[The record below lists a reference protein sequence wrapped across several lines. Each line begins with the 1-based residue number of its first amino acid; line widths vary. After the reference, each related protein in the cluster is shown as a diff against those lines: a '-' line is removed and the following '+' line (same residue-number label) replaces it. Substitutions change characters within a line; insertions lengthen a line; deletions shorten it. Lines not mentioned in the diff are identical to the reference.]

1 MLQAIQ
7 GTKVTEVRVW
17 DPFVRVFHWSL
28 AGAVLIAWATDEPLW
43 LHNWLGYVA
52 AILVGLRVIWGFIGS
67 EQARFVSFVRGPR
80 MVFNYL
86 AGLIRFSAPRYL
98 GHSPAGGAMIVALL
112 IMIAATSGTG
122 MADLAAERSQGPL
135 AGVIAKVERP
145 PRVPGQRRPPL
156 LIKQVHKTV
165 ANITLMLV
173 VLHILG
179 VLAGSVAHRENL
191 VWAMITGRK
200 RAE

>member
-1 MLQAIQ
+1 MPQS
-7 GTKVTEVRVW
+7 TKVTEVRVW
-17 DPFVRVFHWSL
+17 DPFVRVSHWSL

-43 LHNWLGYVA
+43 LHNWLGYLA
-52 AILVGLRVIWGFIGS
+52 AILVVLRVIWGFIGS

-80 MVFNYL
+80 LVFDYL
-86 AGLIRFSAPRYL
+86 AGLIRFSSPRYL

-112 IMIAATSGTG
+112 IMIAATTGTG
-122 MADLAAERSQGPL
+122 MAELAVERGQGPL
-135 AGVIAKVERP
+135 AGIIAKVERP

-156 LIKQVHKTV
+156 FIKQVHETV
-165 ANITLMLV
+165 ANITLILV

-179 VLAGSVAHRENL
+179 VAAASIAHRENL